1 MGFSGQECWSGLAF
15 PPPEDLPAPGME
27 AGSPG
32 SPALALTGGVF
43 TTEPP
48 GKPQAQ
54 TLLTGDMFTY
64 ITNRWPQALVSAKK
78 KKNPLVNHVITWTL
92 HSWKQGDFSWNT
104 HQEARTGNEG
114 VGAGITALTW
124 CSFAGLKVTGGSRPS
139 GLHASFRS
147 TKTKETGLLYG
158 SICVIE
164 LFFASVSKPESR
176 GHKVEWRTMEDVF

>member
-1 MGFSGQECWSGLAF
+1 MTLWTVAHQAPLSMGFSGQECWSGLAF

-78 KKNPLVNHVITWTL
+78 KKKSPGQSCDNMNPPL
-92 HSWKQGDFSWNT
+92 
-104 HQEARTGNEG
+104 
-114 VGAGITALTW
+114 
-124 CSFAGLKVTGGSRPS
+124 LKTR
-139 GLHASFRS
+139 
-147 TKTKETGLLYG
+147 
-158 SICVIE
+158 
-164 LFFASVSKPESR
+164 
-176 GHKVEWRTMEDVF
+176 

>member
-1 MGFSGQECWSGLAF
+1 MLEWAGISSSRGSSCPRDGSRVSWVSCTCTDRWGLYHWATW
-15 PPPEDLPAPGME
+15 EAP
-27 AGSPG
+27 SPNIIDWRHVHLYNK
-32 SPALALTGGVF
+32 SLATGISF
-43 TTEPP
+43 C
-48 GKPQAQ
+48 
-54 TLLTGDMFTY
+54 
-64 ITNRWPQALVSAKK
+64 KK